1 MADLNY
7 GEIYWGPFAHNG
19 SKHMALLAYYTDT
32 HVFLFPISSQQST
45 QDYWYRIDSRA
56 VVELEE
62 TEANAIFGSGAK
74 QSFIYCGDQN
84 CMAYTRRDF
93 SNMLSR
99 NHAIKRR
106 LATRDLLLRV
116 QTGILESVTYDDEFK
131 EGIARIM

>member
-74 QSFIYCGDQN
+74 HSFIYW
-84 CMAYTRRDF
+84 
-93 SNMLSR
+93 
-99 NHAIKRR
+99 AIRTAWPILGKILPTC
-106 LATRDLLLRV
+106 LA
-116 QTGILESVTYDDEFK
+116 GI
-131 EGIARIM
+131 MQ